1 MTPTYKSGAAFK
13 NALNE
18 RIKKQARLLGRPSEQ
33 LLRQFFMQRFL
44 GRVFIDPA
52 TSWILKG
59 GGGLL
64 VRLPGARQS
73 RDIDLLHV
81 DADLDRAVDEL
92 RQLGTAVSTMDPFTF
107 QIEIKGR
114 DFLGATE
121 GMKLRATPYMGV
133 TKLQAFPIDLAVH
146 RDLVGDIDRITPIPV
161 VEIDDVA
168 ALPQF
173 SCYPLADQIADKVAA
188 MYERHGPDGST
199 PSTRWRD
206 LVDLLLLTREFVFDA
221 GQTLAALEIQRVRR
235 MSLELPR
242 AIRSPG
248 PEWVAGYSELA
259 RATTLPA
266 ELRQLDAAL
275 KCLGECLNV
284 LLDGTIT
291 AGTWNP
297 STRKW
302 D

>member
-1 MTPTYKSGAAFK
+1 
-13 NALNE
+13 
-18 RIKKQARLLGRPSEQ
+18 
-33 LLRQFFMQRFL
+33 MQRFL

-52 TSWILKG
+52 APWILKG

-73 RDIDLLHV
+73 RDIDLLHL
-81 DADLDRAVDEL
+81 DAGLDRAVDEL
-92 RQLGTAVSTMDPFTF
+92 RQLGTAVSTMDPFVF

-121 GMKLRATPYMGV
+121 GMKLKATPYMGV
-133 TKLQAFPIDLAVH
+133 TKLQAFPVDLAVH
-146 RDLVGDIDRITPIPV
+146 RELVGDIDRITPTPV

-168 ALPQF
+168 ALPEF

-188 MYERHGPDGST
+188 MYERHGPEGHT

-206 LVDLLLLTREFVFDA
+206 LVDLLLITREFAFDA
-221 GQTLAALEIQRVRR
+221 GQTIAALEIQCVRR
-235 MSLELPR
+235 MFLELPGEV
-242 AIRSPG
+242 RSPG
-248 PEWVAGYSELA
+248 PEWVAGYGELA
-259 RATTLPA
+259 RTTTLPT
-266 ELRQLDAAL
+266 ELSRLDAAL
-275 KCLGECLNV
+275 ECLGECLNS

-297 STRKW
+297 SSRKW
-302 D
+302 DQRRQF